1 MFYPVAKCLSY
12 QREGRTGTEAGLWV
26 KTDRDDNPGEGR
38 LHRVRTGNCYRG
50 ILTILSGR
58 LHVLPCCK
66 MSIVPDRKENQN
78 IKHESAQ
85 SLRQLIAP
93 SLSGVLPNSAQA
105 SSSTYLGH
113 PVHSVNAMPGRSAC
127 STLLQKADLTRGERD
142 SEQNASLLLEPAQ
155 VDRLRQESTTG
166 AL

>member
-1 MFYPVAKCLSY
+1 MFYPVAECLSY

-66 MSIVPDRKENQN
+66 MSIVPERKENQN

-93 SLSGVLPNSAQA
+93 SLSGVREHSAQA
-105 SSSTYLGH
+105 SRFNVSWTPGPIGERYARSICMFY
-113 PVHSVNAMPGRSAC
+113 PIAKGRSH
-127 STLLQKADLTRGERD
+127 QRGKGFRTKRKFV
-142 SEQNASLLLEPAQ
+142 A
-155 VDRLRQESTTG
+155 
-166 AL
+166 